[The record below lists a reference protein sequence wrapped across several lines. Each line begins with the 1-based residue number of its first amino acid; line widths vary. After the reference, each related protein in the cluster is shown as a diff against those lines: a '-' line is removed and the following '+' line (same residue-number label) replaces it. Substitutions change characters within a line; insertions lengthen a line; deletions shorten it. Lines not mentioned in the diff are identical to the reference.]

1 MGIFKVSLY
10 YYKNAFQPWFNVKT
24 SKTDLE
30 NRQNTHFYPFRGV
43 WGGQPIKAKV
53 SGTSKY
59 IIITLFNY
67 MFIIEKL
74 VFIQHLTHRAL
85 GTYHLFYASSWQIF
99 LQTVWKKLLNCFCC
113 NVDTFLFCFWWK
125 EHCEKKYPKIL
136 SSIWTTDVEVT
147 YDFFCKCI
155 R

>member
-1 MGIFKVSLY
+1 MYVFWGAQHFCFYGLTPSDPSKGVKMGIFKVSLY

-59 IIITLFNY
+59 IIIILFNA
-67 MFIIEKL
+67 
-74 VFIQHLTHRAL
+74 AL
-85 GTYHLFYASSWQIF
+85 AFRQAAF
-99 LQTVWKKLLNCFCC
+99 
-113 NVDTFLFCFWWK
+113 
-125 EHCEKKYPKIL
+125 
-136 SSIWTTDVEVT
+136 
-147 YDFFCKCI
+147 
-155 R
+155 